1 VVSDRAEPLYDL
13 GILGGTL
20 LDPSQGVDGASD
32 VAIRAGRVVAVEQ
45 RIAPELCRTVVDARD
60 RLVVPGLIDAHVHVF
75 EGVSHYG
82 IDADS
87 TCLAKGVTTVIDAG
101 SAGADTFDGFRK
113 YIIERSAT
121 RIFAQLNISTMG
133 MISRRI
139 GELDDIRWASVA
151 KTVESIERHRD
162 VVLGVKVRLTREELV
177 GAEAGLRPL
186 LLAREAAD
194 TSGTRLMVH
203 PQRAW
208 AASLDEVL
216 AVLGDGDILTHT
228 YHGLENGILDGNGRI
243 RPAVGEARQRG
254 VAFDVGHGEG
264 SFDWRVCE
272 AALDQGFLPTTI
284 SSDLHRYNVAGP
296 VHDLV
301 TTVSKFLLLGLP
313 LAQALAMVTVNPAR
327 LIGRTDLGS
336 LRLGAIGDA
345 VVLQLQEGRFDF
357 MDSNGAIRSGQQR
370 LAIQTVIKDGRI
382 FRSP

>member
-1 VVSDRAEPLYDL
+1 MSDGDSPAYDL
-13 GILGGTL
+13 GILGGTV
-20 LDPSQGVDGASD
+20 LDPSQGLEGPRD
-32 VAIRAGRVVAVEQ
+32 VAIRAGRVVAVEP
-45 RIAPELCRTVVDARD
+45 RIPPELCRTVVDARD

-82 IDADS
+82 IDADA

-101 SAGADTFDGFRK
+101 SAGADTFEGFRK
-113 YIIERSAT
+113 YVIERSAT

-139 GELDDIRWASVA
+139 GELDDIRWANVA
-151 KTVESIERHRD
+151 MTVETIERHRD
-162 VVLGVKVRLTREELV
+162 VILGVKVRLTRKELV
-177 GAEAGLRPL
+177 GAAAGLQPL
-186 LLAREAAD
+186 FLAREAAD
-194 TSGTRLMVH
+194 STGTRLMVH
-203 PQRAW
+203 PQQAW
-208 AASLDEVL
+208 AASLDPVL

-228 YHGLENGILDGNGRI
+228 YHGLDNGILDSTGRI
-243 RPAVGEARQRG
+243 RPAVEEARQRS

-272 AALDQGFLPTTI
+272 SALDQGFPPTTI

-313 LAQALAMVTVNPAR
+313 LADALAMVTVNPAR

-336 LRLGAIGDA
+336 LRVGAVGDA

-357 MDSNGAIRSGQQR
+357 MDSSGTVRRGHQR
-370 LAIQTVIKDGRI
+370 LVPCSVVKDGTP
-382 FRSP
+382 FQAG